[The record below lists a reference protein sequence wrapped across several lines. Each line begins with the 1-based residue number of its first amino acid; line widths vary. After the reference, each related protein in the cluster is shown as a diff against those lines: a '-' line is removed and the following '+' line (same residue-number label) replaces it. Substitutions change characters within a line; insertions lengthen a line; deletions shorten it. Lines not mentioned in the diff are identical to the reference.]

1 MEHETLDTS
10 PATGPEHAL
19 YYTDDLIENLQL
31 RWGEGLLSPGGAE
44 ELRRMLGKAEIDG
57 LHVLDFGCGIGG
69 YDALLVENHG
79 AGHVT
84 GVDIDEAS
92 LAVADR
98 MRRQRRLQDRL
109 DFVHVS
115 PGPLPFQDR
124 TFDTVFTK
132 DSIVDLPEKAPVFDE
147 MFRVARPGAWIF
159 LSDWFRSEAPF
170 TEEMRAWATEGG
182 ETYEMDTL
190 KSAAA
195 ALSAAGFTQIET
207 DDRNG
212 WFRDFARDE
221 YQRLKGPLFDTYV
234 ARFGRSQAE
243 TSVENA
249 RIRALLADQ
258 GQLRPGHVRG
268 RKP

>member
-1 MEHETLDTS
+1 MFR
-10 PATGPEHAL
+10 P
-19 YYTDDLIENLQL
+19 
-31 RWGEGLLSPGGAE
+31 
-44 ELRRMLGKAEIDG
+44 
-57 LHVLDFGCGIGG
+57 V
-69 YDALLVENHG
+69 
-79 AGHVT
+79 
-84 GVDIDEAS
+84 
-92 LAVADR
+92 
-98 MRRQRRLQDRL
+98 
-109 DFVHVS
+109 
-115 PGPLPFQDR
+115 PLPFRDR

-190 KSAAA
+190 ESAAA

-221 YQRLKGPLFDTYV
+221 YKRLKGPLFDTYV
-234 ARFGRSQAE
+234 ARFGRVAGRDIGSRMPVSGRCLPIRDSCGPAMFVAE
-243 TSVENA
+243 SRDHE
-249 RIRALLADQ
+249 
-258 GQLRPGHVRG
+258 GPGPTG
-268 RKP
+268 RHLSPGRSRTASRQWRRHRLT